1 MSPTFYY
8 YSVFRTNSDNS
19 VFYYM
24 NIQIEISDDFEHN
37 VQNLKT
43 LVIELSNSYTV

>member
-8 YSVFRTNSDNS
+8 YSVFRTNSNNS

-24 NIQIEISDDFEHN
+24 DIQIEISDDFEHN
-37 VQNLKT
+37 VQNSCRNT
-43 LVIELSNSYTV
+43 SYRIEQ